1 MCDSNIVGGSDQ
13 LGGVLPTG
21 GPAAEAPEGCP
32 AAALPCLFVTTAL
45 EQGKQEEEKPLPGP
59 RKKQADALT
68 ENIKWMASTF
78 GKERIGFL
86 TLTLGDFEAGG
97 RYRNLRDRREAQ
109 RRFHSL
115 MTNVV
120 TKRYQCGVTIT
131 ERHRNKGIHFHLA
144 VACGSDIRGEIDFGR
159 LAFHRRVVMASR
171 FRVRIIR
178 RQMMR

>member
-1 MCDSNIVGGSDQ
+1 MNSENSQSGKSEG
-13 LGGVLPTG
+13 
-21 GPAAEAPEGCP
+21 AADASARSAG
-32 AAALPCLFVTTAL
+32 ASAALPCLFVTTAS

-68 ENIKWMASTF
+68 ENIKWMASAF

-86 TLTLGDFEAGG
+86 TLTLGDVDAGG

-144 VACGSDIRGEIDFGR
+144 VVCGSIRER
-159 LAFHRRVVMASR
+159 LISPGLLSAEGW
-171 FRVRIIR
+171 
-178 RQMMR
+178 